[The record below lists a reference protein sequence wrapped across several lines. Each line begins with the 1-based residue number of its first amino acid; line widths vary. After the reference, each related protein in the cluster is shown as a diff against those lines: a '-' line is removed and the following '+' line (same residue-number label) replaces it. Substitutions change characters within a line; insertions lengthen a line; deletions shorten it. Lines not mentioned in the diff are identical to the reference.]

1 MNRGRLIAAGIAVI
15 VLLNAIAFAVRE
27 LAPEPSGP
35 PSSSLATTPGGL
47 AAWAS
52 LLERRGHPVR
62 RLRERPAD
70 RLPAPSTTL
79 VVADPKSLGRGD
91 PEAIARFVRRGGRVV
106 VAGRAT
112 GQLLARVTG
121 GPVPGRATRG
131 PRIATPGAGRAP
143 EARDVGRVEAARAVG
158 WRPAPRGL
166 TPVLVRRGAAPL
178 LVAGE
183 VGRGRLLALAD
194 SSPLQNTGLRRADNA
209 ALALRLAGP
218 EGRPDVFAESVH
230 GFAPRSGLAALP
242 GRWQIAL
249 GGLLLAALLGLLAL
263 GRRFGPPERADREL
277 PPPRRAYVDA
287 VAATLRRTNDPVA
300 ATAPLRAAARAEAAR
315 QAGLPSD
322 ATPAE
327 IQAAATRLG
336 LPPDEVE
343 ALGEQA
349 GQDAVLAGGRAL
361 ARLNG
366 SNG

>member
-1 MNRGRLIAAGIAVI
+1 MSRGRLIAAGIAVV

-35 PSSSLATTPGGL
+35 PSSSFATTSQGL

-52 LLERRGHPVR
+52 LLERRGHRVR

-70 RLPAPSTTL
+70 RLPAPTAT
-79 VVADPKSLGRGD
+79 VVVVDPRSLGRGD
-91 PEAIARFVRRGGRVV
+91 PDALARFVRRGGRVV

-112 GQLLARVTG
+112 ERLLARIAG
-121 GPVPGRATRG
+121 GPAPRRAPAG
-131 PRIATPGAGRAP
+131 PRVAAPLDGAP
-143 EARDVGRVEAARAVG
+143 EARDVGRVETAAGAR
-158 WRPAPRGL
+158 WRRPPRGL
-166 TPVLVRRGAAPL
+166 APVLGGRGAAPL
-178 LVAGE
+178 LVAGG
-183 VGRGRLLALAD
+183 VGRGRVLALAD
-194 SSPLQNTGLRRADNA
+194 SSPLQNRGLRRAGNA

-218 EGRPDVFAESVH
+218 DRRPVVFAESVH
-230 GFAPRSGLAALP
+230 GFEPQSGLAALP
-242 GRWQIAL
+242 GRWQVAL

-263 GRRFGPPERADREL
+263 GRRFGPPERASRPL

-287 VAATLRRTNDPVA
+287 VAATLRRTNDPVGS
-300 ATAPLRAAARAEAAR
+300 TAPLRAAARAEVAR
-315 QAGLPSD
+315 RAGLPAD
-322 ATPAE
+322 AATADV
-327 IQAAATRLG
+327 QAAATRLG

-343 ALGEQA
+343 ALGEPA